1 MKEYVIYNINFP
13 DVPLRTFRTWE
24 EANKRV
30 LFLANKAGY
39 PVQDF
44 IIKEVEA

>member
-1 MKEYVIYNINFP
+1 MKEYVLYNINFP

-24 EANKRV
+24 EATERV